1 MPGLFC
7 SGMGAPLCRSRM
19 DSHCTDRR
27 GVQRGKAPLA
37 LGHPIGAS
45 SIPVGKGSLEGNS
58 VPLGGRFPK
67 EGSAFLGTRL
77 SLGKSSVLYLCFRL
91 TRERGWRRT
100 LRCGRVWQQ
109 TLFRGSRTGGF
120 CDGGL
125 RHKRRIFEKQNPTG
139 RKRRQRYIKPP
150 SRRSAAFV
158 SVFLPL
164 PFAMGHGRFPALADG
179 AFQVFGQLQHLN
191 QVDKLFHCDG
201 IVIDP

>member
-27 GVQRGKAPLA
+27 GVQRGKAPLS

-91 TRERGWRRT
+91 TRERCWRHT

-120 CDGGL
+120 CDVSYSTNAGFLSSKIRLAGEGSRGIYKL
-125 RHKRRIFEKQNPTG
+125 S
-139 RKRRQRYIKPP
+139 

-164 PFAMGHGRFPALADG
+164 PFAVGHGRFPTLADWS
-179 AFQVFGQLQHLN
+179 FQVFGQL
-191 QVDKLFHCDG
+191 
-201 IVIDP
+201 

>member
-45 SIPVGKGSLEGNS
+45 NIPVGKGGLEGNG

-77 SLGKSSVLYLCFRL
+77 SFGKSGVLYLCFRL
-91 TRERGWRRT
+91 TLERGW
-100 LRCGRVWQQ
+100 
-109 TLFRGSRTGGF
+109 
-120 CDGGL
+120 L
-125 RHKRRIFEKQNPTG
+125 RHLLCVNKIQKRGLQKAIEESLLSATALNL
-139 RKRRQRYIKPP
+139 KRLVK
-150 SRRSAAFV
+150 AV
-158 SVFLPL
+158 
-164 PFAMGHGRFPALADG
+164 
-179 AFQVFGQLQHLN
+179 
-191 QVDKLFHCDG
+191 
-201 IVIDP
+201 

>member
-1 MPGLFC
+1 
-7 SGMGAPLCRSRM
+7 M

-77 SLGKSSVLYLCFRL
+77 SFGKSSVLYLCFRL
-91 TRERGWRRT
+91 TRERGWRHT

-120 CDGGL
+120 CDVSYSTNAGFL
-125 RHKRRIFEKQNPTG
+125 RSKIRLAG
-139 RKRRQRYIKPP
+139 KRRQRYIKPP
-150 SRRSAAFV
+150 SRRSAAFF

-164 PFAMGHGRFPALADG
+164 PFAVGHGRFPALADG
-179 AFQVFGQLQHLN
+179 SFQVFGQLQHLD

>member
-7 SGMGAPLCRSRM
+7 SGMWAPLCKSRM

-91 TRERGWRRT
+91 TREGGWRHT

-139 RKRRQRYIKPP
+139 RKRKQRYIKPP
-150 SRRSAAFV
+150 SRRSDVSLSYGISFRSVSSDCSSSSFV
-158 SVFLPL
+158 
-164 PFAMGHGRFPALADG
+164 RFSLR
-179 AFQVFGQLQHLN
+179 
-191 QVDKLFHCDG
+191 
-201 IVIDP
+201 

>member
-77 SLGKSSVLYLCFRL
+77 SLGKSSVLYALSALLRKCGCH
-91 TRERGWRRT
+91 RGGQGHLKRQESRAVIARR
-100 LRCGRVWQQ
+100 GAA
-109 TLFRGSRTGGF
+109 SA
-120 CDGGL
+120 GL
-125 RHKRRIFEKQNPTG
+125 VSSADRAYMKAPVPRPTPNYGTKCPRRIATLTKKQTDFSLKIEMG
-139 RKRRQRYIKPP
+139 GKP
-150 SRRSAAFV
+150 F
-158 SVFLPL
+158 
-164 PFAMGHGRFPALADG
+164 
-179 AFQVFGQLQHLN
+179 
-191 QVDKLFHCDG
+191 
-201 IVIDP
+201 

>member
-7 SGMGAPLCRSRM
+7 SGMGAPLCKSRI

-91 TRERGWRRT
+91 TLERGW
-100 LRCGRVWQQ
+100 LRYLQHKADCSWQS
-109 TLFRGSRTGGF
+109 LLGGSRAGGF
-120 CDGGL
+120 CTVTDEIGICSQGEIL
-125 RHKRRIFEKQNPTG
+125 LSGEG
-139 RKRRQRYIKPP
+139 
-150 SRRSAAFV
+150 SR
-158 SVFLPL
+158 
-164 PFAMGHGRFPALADG
+164 
-179 AFQVFGQLQHLN
+179 
-191 QVDKLFHCDG
+191 G
-201 IVIDP
+201 I

>member
-77 SLGKSSVLYLCFRL
+77 SHGKSSVLYICFRL
-91 TRERGWRRT
+91 TPGRGW
-100 LRCGRVWQQ
+100 LWHLQSGQMGSGQ
-109 TLFRGSRTGGF
+109 TLLGGSGAGGF
-120 CDGGL
+120 CTVRDEIGICSQGKICL
-125 RHKRRIFEKQNPTG
+125 AGKGSKGISTPVPPQ
-139 RKRRQRYIKPP
+139 RQRP
-150 SRRSAAFV
+150 R
-158 SVFLPL
+158 
-164 PFAMGHGRFPALADG
+164 
-179 AFQVFGQLQHLN
+179 
-191 QVDKLFHCDG
+191 
-201 IVIDP
+201 

>member
-7 SGMGAPLCRSRM
+7 SGMGAPLCKSRM

-27 GVQRGKAPLA
+27 GVQGGKAPLA

-77 SLGKSSVLYLCFRL
+77 SLGKSRVLYLCCRL
-91 TRERGWRRT
+91 TRERGWRHT

-120 CDGGL
+120 CDVSYSTNVGFL
-125 RHKRRIFEKQNPTG
+125 RSKICLSGKG
-139 RKRRQRYIKPP
+139 
-150 SRRSAAFV
+150 SR
-158 SVFLPL
+158 
-164 PFAMGHGRFPALADG
+164 
-179 AFQVFGQLQHLN
+179 
-191 QVDKLFHCDG
+191 G
-201 IVIDP
+201 I

>member
-1 MPGLFC
+1 
-7 SGMGAPLCRSRM
+7 M

-91 TRERGWRRT
+91 TRERGWRRA

-120 CDGGL
+120 CDVSYSTNAGFL
-125 RHKRRIFEKQNPTG
+125 RSKIRLAGKGMKGIYTPVPP
-139 RKRRQRYIKPP
+139 QRHPCF
-150 SRRSAAFV
+150 SVS
-158 SVFLPL
+158 SVFPCRGSWSFSRLVRFVLVPVL
-164 PFAMGHGRFPALADG
+164 AFLHGPWSCK
-179 AFQVFGQLQHLN
+179 QEQ
-191 QVDKLFHCDG
+191 
-201 IVIDP
+201 

>member
-37 LGHPIGAS
+37 LGHPKGAS

-91 TRERGWRRT
+91 TRERGWRHT
-100 LRCGRVWQQ
+100 LRCGRGWRQ

-120 CDGGL
+120 CDVSYSTNAGFL
-125 RHKRRIFEKQNPTG
+125 RNKIRLSGKG
-139 RKRRQRYIKPP
+139 
-150 SRRSAAFV
+150 SR
-158 SVFLPL
+158 
-164 PFAMGHGRFPALADG
+164 
-179 AFQVFGQLQHLN
+179 
-191 QVDKLFHCDG
+191 G
-201 IVIDP
+201 I